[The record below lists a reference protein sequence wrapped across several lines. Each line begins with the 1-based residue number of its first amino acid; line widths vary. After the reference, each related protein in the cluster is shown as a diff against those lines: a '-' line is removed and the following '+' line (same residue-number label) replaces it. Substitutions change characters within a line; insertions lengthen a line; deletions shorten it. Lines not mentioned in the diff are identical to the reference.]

1 MTSKSIIVV
10 RYAETDQMG
19 IVHHSVYPIWYEV
32 ARTDFIKKIGIAYS
46 NMEKEGIMTPV
57 VEVKSKY
64 LRPAFYEEE
73 LTIETKIKQLN
84 PAKIEFEY
92 FVYKQ
97 NINEPINIGV
107 TLHAWTN
114 NNLKLINLK
123 KTHPNIYKLVENVL
137 E

>member
-46 NMEKEGIMTPV
+46 NMEKDGIMTPV

-97 NINEPINIGV
+97 NINEPINIGA

-123 KTHPNIYKLVENVL
+123 KTHPNIYKLVENAL

>member
-46 NMEKEGIMTPV
+46 NMEKDGIMTPV

-123 KTHPNIYKLVENVL
+123 KTHPNIYKLVENAL

>member
-123 KTHPNIYKLVENVL
+123 KTHPNIYKLVENAL